1 MILWVK
7 FPDEVLQS
15 TVFDAAGRDKLEAIF
30 STDTTSAWSHA
41 LAALGLPPVAAQ
53 LLYWHNGTPY
63 FNQSA
68 MMAVVSGGAMEVVA
82 SDGAG
87 YAVQTRYTPQN
98 IWRLIK
104 AQFSIARF
112 LGQSFTG
119 DPLVESIALG
129 IVLQSLVMQLG
140 KDALNLAALMAN
152 PPPRHRKTVA
162 QIQQVQLRRTA
173 LSHAW
178 HAIFPAK
185 PSTEAIATL
194 EYFWDK
200 PIDILPAAIVTV
212 SNPSTW
218 QGQPVTMGQVTG
230 VAVVVLSVSNPPDFA
245 AIKARY
251 QAPLILIFKRA
262 RPETTEVFSHGAA
275 LLFANGG
282 VLSHACTIAREMN
295 IPCVTALGDNFYESM
310 QAQHGQWLTVDATAA
325 TVKKTH

>member
-15 TVFDAAGRDKLEAIF
+15 VSFDTAGKQKLENIF
-30 STDTTSAWSHA
+30 SSNATSAWGMA
-41 LAALGLPPVAAQ
+41 LRALGLPPVSAP
-53 LLYWHNGTPY
+53 LLYWHNDTPY

-68 MMAVVSGGAMEVVA
+68 MMAVVSGGAMDVVP
-82 SDGAG
+82 SHIAG
-87 YAVQTRYTPQN
+87 YAVQTRYTPKN

-104 AQFSIARF
+104 SQFAIARF
-112 LGQSFTG
+112 LGQRFTG
-119 DPLVESIALG
+119 DALVESIALG

-140 KDALNLAALMAN
+140 KDALNLATIMAN
-152 PPPRHRKTVA
+152 PPPRHRKAVA

-173 LSHAW
+173 LSPAW
-178 HAIFPAK
+178 HAVFPSK
-185 PSTEAIATL
+185 PSSETTASI

-200 PIDILPAAIVTV
+200 PTDIAPLPTV
-212 SNPSTW
+212 APTNTSSW

-230 VAVVVLSVSNPPDFA
+230 VAVVVASISSPPDFA

-295 IPCVTALGDNFYESM
+295 IPCITALGDDFYETM
-310 QAQHGQWLTVDATAA
+310 QAQDGQFLTIDATQAI
-325 TVKKTH
+325 VKKTA